1 MGADPEV
8 SRGRSPRPSVV
19 AGWSVEPESPVPR
32 PSDGV
37 GGRGVGVAEA
47 AARSRPC
54 RVLSRLWRSRVLLC
68 APGQVVPDAGARRPW
83 PGRRAAAARVGV
95 PRETAEA
102 AQERGVGPG
111 WSVSSGASD
120 YPPVRGGAGPARRP
134 GGQADGRRP
143 SRTERR
149 AAFAGRAD
157 AAPASVSCCRRRRT
171 HTPQAQRSEAAAA
184 RSGLCGL
191 AARPHSAGPGR
202 PAVPWALW
210 RCSRGCGRPQL
221 TPGTFRGSALDVG
234 WARVSLRPL
243 ECVRGSD
250 QPPSRAHA
258 RVREREGGAARPL
271 SSHSKRPR
279 YRSLAGKASG
289 ESRPDPTAGGGP
301 ASHWSRDGLSA
312 KGSQARTGDKRSHS
326 RAAQRASAWL
336 TG

>member
-1 MGADPEV
+1 ML
-8 SRGRSPRPSVV
+8 RLRSPLWAQTPRSREDAARARAWWLGGQWSPSLQSRDRLT
-19 AGWSVEPESPVPR
+19 GW
-32 PSDGV
+32 G
-37 GGRGVGVAEA
+37 A

-54 RVLSRLWRSRVLLC
+54 CVLSRLWRSHVLLC
-68 APGQVVPDAGARRPW
+68 APGQVAPDAGVRRRGHGAGQQLCASEFPGKRPW
-83 PGRRAAAARVGV
+83 RRRLTGSGQAGLCPQGPLIIHLSEAAR
-95 PRETAEA
+95 
-102 AQERGVGPG
+102 G
-111 WSVSSGASD
+111 W
-120 YPPVRGGAGPARRP
+120 P
-134 GGQADGRRP
+134 GGQAARPTADGRAGPGAERL
-143 SRTERR
+143 SRAGPTSARVRELLLPPPPDTHAPGSALRSSRCSLR
-149 AAFAGRAD
+149 ALRLCRS
-157 AAPASVSCCRRRRT
+157 AAL
-171 HTPQAQRSEAAAA
+171 
-184 RSGLCGL
+184 G
-191 AARPHSAGPGR
+191 GPGR
-202 PAVPWALW
+202 PAVPWAFW
-210 RCSRGCGRPQL
+210 RCSHGCGRPQL

-289 ESRPDPTAGGGP
+289 ESRPDPTAGGGS

>member
-1 MGADPEV
+1 MAAAQGLTLHALGRPEGPPALLRPESATSDSRHAPSLRPLREDVTASEPFVGADPEV

-134 GGQADGRRP
+134 GRRPTAEQNRAQSGFRGQGRR
-143 SRTERR
+143 S
-149 AAFAGRAD
+149 
-157 AAPASVSCCRRRRT
+157 
-171 HTPQAQRSEAAAA
+171 
-184 RSGLCGL
+184 
-191 AARPHSAGPGR
+191 
-202 PAVPWALW
+202 
-210 RCSRGCGRPQL
+210 
-221 TPGTFRGSALDVG
+221 
-234 WARVSLRPL
+234 
-243 ECVRGSD
+243 
-250 QPPSRAHA
+250 A
-258 RVREREGGAARPL
+258 RVRELLPPPPDTHAPGSALRSSRCSLRALRLGRSAALGRTRPASRPL
-271 SSHSKRPR
+271 GP
-279 YRSLAGKASG
+279 LALL
-289 ESRPDPTAGGGP
+289 T
-301 ASHWSRDGLSA
+301 WV
-312 KGSQARTGDKRSHS
+312 
-326 RAAQRASAWL
+326 RAAPADPRHVPRVRSGRGLGQSLLAATRVRA
-336 TG
+336 GV